1 MGLPV
6 TVYSDSN
13 TGAPQIGSGDWGASW
28 FTIIKACLVI
38 GYGNKQPLG
47 WTVEYE
53 NNTGNASAYIIFKNS
68 TADGGSG
75 CYLKVQPSGSAAITF
90 TVFKSMSSPTDYTQ
104 KIASRSGITYAT
116 STGWHI
122 IGTSRGVYIMQ
133 DGFVYSAYK
142 TCKPMGSDASYNFIY
157 FLGDIES
164 SIPNDSGNFTIV
176 SGTSSLSDLKSSNY
190 IHFLKSVSDL
200 NVPLYGSDG
209 GDTITLYGSNLS
221 STYVTTA
228 TVNLEPER
236 DQLPVML
243 QKVALCS
250 STISSSA
257 PPFRGFIPGLNSL
270 GFVGFSAQPYPL
282 ILNWNNS
289 SYFVLKGYYA
299 AHMVIDLGDWY
310 V

>member
-6 TVYSDSN
+6 TVYSDSDV
-13 TGAPQIGSGDWGASW
+13 GAPQIGSGAWGASW
-28 FTIIKACLVI
+28 FSIIKACLVG

-53 NNTGNASAYIIFKNS
+53 NNATDASAYIIFKNS

-75 CYLKVQPSGSAAITF
+75 CYLKVQPSTSSIITF

-104 KIASRSGITYAT
+104 KIASRSGIIYGQ

-133 DGFVYSAYK
+133 DAFVYSAYK
-142 TCKPMGSDASYNFIY
+142 TCKAMGGDASYNFIY

-164 SIPNDSGNFTIV
+164 SIPNDSSNFTIV
-176 SGTSSLSDLKSSNY
+176 SGSSFLTDITSANHIY
-190 IHFLKSVSDL
+190 YMGSVSSL

-209 GDTITLYGSNLS
+209 ENTITLYSSNLY

-250 STISSSA
+250 STKTSSA
-257 PPFRGFIPGLNSL
+257 PPFRGFIPGLSSL

-289 SYFVLKGYYA
+289 SYFLIKGYYA